1 MTNALFSPRSEEIH
15 RSEIG
20 EILLSQMIERGDF
33 KQVKRGVCRMRGP
46 VSAASM
52 TNAHILYTLLE
63 FAIGFAAFMAG
74 WYALHMAA
82 EKLKQ

>member
-1 MTNALFSPRSEEIH
+1 
-15 RSEIG
+15 
-20 EILLSQMIERGDF
+20 
-33 KQVKRGVCRMRGP
+33 VGP